1 MSIPVTPPG
10 AAAAQS
16 PSPDP
21 SPDTQP
27 KTKSVIWKPAAA
39 GDVYDVHL
47 AEGSI
52 RPMSQ
57 AALRDLAIKLKEV
70 GAIDVLHLLQ
80 WLDVPDADEIAAA
93 VENEMKLAAIAKGI
107 KT

>member
-1 MSIPVTPPG
+1 VSTPPNITAG
-10 AAAAQS
+10 QATS
-16 PSPDP
+16 
-21 SPDTQP
+21 DTP
-27 KTKSVIWKPAAA
+27 KTKSVVWKPAA
-39 GDVYDVHL
+39 GQDVYEVRL

-57 AALRDLAIKLKEV
+57 VALRDLAIKLKEV

-93 VENEMKLAAIAKGI
+93 VLQEMKLAAAAKVRNS
-107 KT
+107 